1 MGNAKFDEFARPID
15 DRYLEDYT
23 EGARYSFGEESVNA
37 DEIME
42 FARRYDPQ
50 SIHTDP
56 EAAAAGPFGG
66 LIASGWQTCAL
77 TMRTVCEGPLRD
89 SGSIGSPGLEYLKW
103 NAPVRPGDALTITLD
118 VRDTGLSSSGKVGKL
133 RWQWRVHNQHGAL
146 VLDTIATVLFDL
158 AAE

>member
-1 MGNAKFDEFARPID
+1 MNFNDFTPGQTLTLGPVSLSEAEIIDFAR
-15 DRYLEDYT
+15 LW
-23 EGARYSFGEESVNA
+23 
-37 DEIME
+37 
-42 FARRYDPQ
+42 DPQ
-50 SIHTDP
+50 PFHTDP
-56 EAAAAGPFGG
+56 QWAANSRWKG